1 MHRGRGHVHASAEG
15 TDALA
20 SVILVNLVKV
30 TEELSEGTLCRPASL
45 AERLSLAPPPAS
57 WATRTVHRAAAVFRG
72 VPQLFCSVLTSAS
85 FLLVV
90 PLDARAQK
98 VRTVPNRQVSPAAGC
113 S

>member
-1 MHRGRGHVHASAEG
+1 VHGIADG
-15 TDALA
+15 TVAVA
-20 SVILVNLVKV
+20 PVILVNLVEV
-30 TEELSEGTLCRPASL
+30 MEEISEGTSSRPASL
-45 AERLSLAPPPAS
+45 AERLSLPPSPAC
-57 WATRTVHRAAAVFRG
+57 WAARTVHRAAAVFRC

-90 PLDARAQK
+90 PLDACVQK